1 MSGENNSFFTNL
13 FGSNQNTGYIGAGT
27 TNYNP
32 VKPAFDASNM
42 FSTQDAFSQSLV
54 NNGGID
60 VTSGVSPVGQQ
71 DNGLL
76 SNFFSNE
83 DGGAGWGISALGAG
97 AGIAQTFLGF
107 QQLSEGKKQ
116 NRIAQNQWQQQ
127 FDIQKEEYDRRVKER
142 EARIAN
148 ANAAKAK
155 AGLGG

>member
-1 MSGENNSFFTNL
+1 MADFLSNLYGQQQNNNLIGMGSIPQGINTDYLSSFSTGLGDTNSFVDSSLTNNL
-13 FGSNQNTGYIGAGT
+13 SGNVQNQEG
-27 TNYNP
+27 
-32 VKPAFDASNM
+32 F
-42 FSTQDAFSQSLV
+42 FSD
-54 NNGGID
+54 
-60 VTSGVSPVGQQ
+60 
-71 DNGLL
+71 
-76 SNFFSNE
+76 FFSNK
-83 DGGAGWGISALGAG
+83 DGGAGWGLSALGAG